1 MKKVR
6 YILALFLAL
15 VSLMPMMAE
24 KPLLA
29 PSRSD
34 TTLLSEYKDTIAA
47 ERVPMDISTLDSI
60 VHMPDTSVDLAVM
73 HIFKRNV
80 VKKNC
85 FFVVSKKDYTLSVNE
100 VVGKDTVC
108 VAIFPVCYGRNPG
121 NKTKTGDGCTPECS
135 MAKPFYIS
143 EIKDAHAWRHDFK
156 DGRGNILAY
165 GKWFMR
171 LDLSKSDCNPQVRS
185 NRSIGIHGSTN
196 NASSVPGR
204 GSEGCIRLRDS
215 DLIVLHDLYAM
226 VGTKVVVLPAK

>member
-6 YILALFLAL
+6 YVLALSLAL

-34 TTLLSEYKDTIAA
+34 TSLLSEYKDTIAA

-108 VAIFPVCYGRNPG
+108 VAIFPVCY
-121 NKTKTGDGCTPECS
+121 E
-135 MAKPFYIS
+135 PFYIS